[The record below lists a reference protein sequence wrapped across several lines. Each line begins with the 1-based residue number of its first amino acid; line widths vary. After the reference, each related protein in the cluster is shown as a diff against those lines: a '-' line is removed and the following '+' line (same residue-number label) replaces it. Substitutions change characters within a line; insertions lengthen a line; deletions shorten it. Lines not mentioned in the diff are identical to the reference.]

1 MGKKS
6 QSVRSN
12 SLNSLHTTV
21 HVNVK
26 KKKIVRNSFSHICSH
41 KCSQIF

>member
-26 KKKIVRNSFSHICSH
+26 KKNS
-41 KCSQIF
+41 KK

>member
-26 KKKIVRNSFSHICSH
+26 KKIVRNSFSHICSH